1 MRLDLEQ
8 LKYVYKTIDKDLLER
23 QEITDFRD
31 FKNYI
36 VETIISNLEYDF
48 NIDSDLIDMNNF
60 VKGGCYYE

>member
-1 MRLDLEQ
+1 MSLDLES
-8 LKYVYKTIDKDLLER
+8 LKYVYESIDKDLLER
-23 QEITDFRD
+23 LEITDFRD

-60 VKGGCYYE
+60 VKGGCVYE